1 MQIRIRR
8 ARPTD
13 TARIAE
19 IHVKASQAAFEG
31 LIPPAEIDGL
41 CVHEMARRWAP
52 LTLLHGGFFVAEDD
66 EPRGF
71 CLVTR
76 GRAEP
81 PGSPTAELMA
91 LYVDPDRQSQGIGT
105 QLMDA
110 ALRHAANRRFTELM
124 LWVLPG
130 NRRACRFYE
139 SFGFDTDQVSRL
151 DHGLRTAA
159 PHLQYR
165 LSLGTACARVQRL
178 PAGRPLTGTGGQH
191 RHRL

>member
-8 ARPTD
+8 ARPAD
-13 TARIAE
+13 TSRIAE
-19 IHVKASQAAFEG
+19 IHVNASKAAFEG
-31 LIPPAEIDGL
+31 LIPRAEIDGL

-52 LTLLHGGFFVAEDD
+52 LTLLHGGFFVAEDY

-91 LYVDPDRQSQGIGT
+91 LYVDPGRQSQGIGT

-110 ALRHAANRRFTELM
+110 ALRHVANRHFTEVM

-165 LSLGTACARVQRL
+165 LSLGAASARVQRL
-178 PAGRPLTGTGGQH
+178 RARRHPTGTGGRH